1 MKLGVFAKTF
11 EGTQPGAV
19 LDAVAAAGFAAAQYN
34 MACSGLA
41 SMPEAI
47 DEGQACAVADAA
59 KKAGIEIAAVS
70 GTYNMIHPDQAMR
83 EAGHRRLAVLAE
95 RSHAMSTRLV
105 TLCTGT
111 RDPLDQWRE
120 HPENDTPEAWRD
132 LLQAMETAIGIAD
145 RCDVDLGIEP
155 ELANVVNSA
164 QKARRLID
172 EMRSP
177 RIKIVLDPANL
188 FETTTLDE
196 QRTTVSAAI
205 DLLADRIVMAHAK
218 DRNPDGSFA
227 TAGKGVLDYA
237 HYLGRLKAIGFT
249 GSLITHGL
257 AASEPRTLPASSPKS
272 LRRGDE
278 HHLRTSDGTR
288 LNVDTAGEGMP
299 VVFLHGLCGDAGQT
313 SERFPPN
320 PATAA
325 SRSRLAVMADRSP
338 ADSTG
343 FRSKPS
349 RMTSLPMSRPIW
361 TCLSSSAAFPWGRR
375 FRFALP

>member
-1 MKLGVFAKTF
+1 MRIGVFAKTF
-11 EGTQPGAV
+11 EGADPVTVLAQAKGASYDCV
-19 LDAVAAAGFAAAQYN
+19 QYN
-34 MACSGLA
+34 LACSGLP
-41 SMPEAI
+41 SMPDAI
-47 DEGQACAVADAA
+47 PAGAAEAVASAA
-59 KKAGIEIAAVS
+59 ARTGVAIAAVS
-70 GTYNMIHPDQAMR
+70 GTYNMIHPDEAMR

-95 RSHAMSTRLV
+95 RSHAMSNRLI

-132 LLQAMETAIGIAD
+132 LLRAMETAIGIAD

-164 QKARRLID
+164 EKARRLID

-237 HYLGRLKAIGFT
+237 HYLARLKAIGFT
-249 GSLITHGL
+249 GSLIAHGL
-257 AASEPRTLPASSPKS
+257 AASEAKDVARFLSEK
-272 LRRGDE
+272 LE
-278 HHLRTSDGTR
+278 
-288 LNVDTAGEGMP
+288 AG
-299 VVFLHGLCGDAGQT
+299 
-313 SERFPPN
+313 R
-320 PATAA
+320 
-325 SRSRLAVMADRSP
+325 
-338 ADSTG
+338 
-343 FRSKPS
+343 
-349 RMTSLPMSRPIW
+349 
-361 TCLSSSAAFPWGRR
+361 
-375 FRFALP
+375 